1 MRYNNV
7 NSNRSRNCAKM
18 NSVLSFSP
26 ALLIRSCSACQPA
39 SSSTLCKFSVL
50 QVVAGWTLTLSY
62 FCPWQ
67 LLSPGSL
74 PGCLQP
80 SAGEVWGQQGSAG
93 SSSAGRHK
101 LMLTMLQAC
110 LPNQGR
116 PVLTVNIMPNPMTF
130 LKDSVSYQCADL
142 GHGAQSLRSWKKLS
156 RGMSLSPVTALK
168 PSNSVRGPERRW

>member
-1 MRYNNV
+1 MRYNSV

-18 NSVLSFSP
+18 NSVLSFSSF
-26 ALLIRSCSACQPA
+26 LLIRSCSACQPA
-39 SSSTLCKFSVL
+39 SSSILYNLSVL
-50 QVVAGWTLTLSY
+50 QVVAGWSLTLSY

-80 SAGEVWGQQGSAG
+80 SAGERWGQQGSAG

-116 PVLTVNIMPNPMTF
+116 PVLTVMPNPMTF
-130 LKDSVSYQCADL
+130 WKDSVSYQCADL
-142 GHGAQSLRSWKKLS
+142 GHGAQSLRSCKKLS
-156 RGMSLSPVTALK
+156 RGMSLSPVTTLK
-168 PSNSVRGPERRW
+168 PSSSVKGPEWRW